1 MAWGT
6 LLNFSVPVT
15 SSKEWRLII
24 LSVIDESIQGR
35 CLKWYLCSIQEMLTV
50 IINHLICLTRAPE
63 SAMTW
68 LEGPINA
75 YSGLNDYW
83 PTTGFSIWW
92 FLGSNNN
99 TEKQKD
105 AERRQQAYVVNV
117 YFCVTNYHNSNSL
130 KNKKLL
136 SHNFHESEV
145 WAQLSSLLRVS
156 QGWNQGAG
164 QDAVLMWGL
173 GVLLVVGR
181 IHFFFTLSIW
191 SLPSSSQQQQVKS
204 FSNVNSL
211 PFLPLLL
218 RAHMVLLDPSG

>member
-145 WAQLSSLLRVS
+145 WILCSVS
-156 QGWNQGAG
+156 QGKVAAG
-164 QDAVLMWGL
+164 CMCICKLPSFRRFLEKCISLQPYNWVPH
-173 GVLLVVGR
+173 VVTICYLR
-181 IHFFFTLSIW
+181 ITLSFQKTLSGSCYVASSTDLLMLWI
-191 SLPSSSQQQQVKS
+191 SL
-204 FSNVNSL
+204 
-211 PFLPLLL
+211 
-218 RAHMVLLDPSG
+218 